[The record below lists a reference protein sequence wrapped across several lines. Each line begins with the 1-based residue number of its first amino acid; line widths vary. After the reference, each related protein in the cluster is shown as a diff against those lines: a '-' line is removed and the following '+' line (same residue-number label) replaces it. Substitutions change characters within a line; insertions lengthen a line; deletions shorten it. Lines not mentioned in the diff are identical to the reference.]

1 MFEKKET
8 KYEIEAREALIKGVN
23 KLNDAVKVTLGP
35 KGRNV
40 VIERGMGFPH
50 VTKDG
55 VTVAAEQNLI
65 DPYENLGAQMIK
77 QAAIKTAETAGDGT
91 TSSIVLA
98 SKLIE
103 LGNDIILGGENP
115 IKLKRGLDKA
125 ASKAIKILKG
135 MSSDIKNNDDVKS
148 VATISANNDDE
159 IGSLIAKAIDL
170 VGEDGIITVDDSKTI
185 ETSLDKVEG
194 MKVNRGLLSPYFINE
209 PEKSRCV
216 LEKPRFI
223 IFDNKLTQF
232 NDIVAIL
239 EGLRKESRPAVI
251 IADDFEGE
259 ALSTLIINNAKGHIS
274 VCPIK
279 SPGFGPSKM
288 EELKDIVT
296 VTGSCLIS
304 NDGEKT
310 VTNTAVTDLGGAER
324 VIVNKDSMIIV
335 NGNGEETEIKSRI
348 DELKAQLENDDSKSL
363 NEEQMRSRIAN
374 MTGGIA
380 ILRVGAATELELK
393 EKKDRIDDAIH
404 ATQAAVKE
412 GIVPGGGSA
421 YLNIAKEM
429 ELCEVEN
436 EEDALGC
443 SLLEKALLEP
453 ITKIC
458 QNSGI
463 EVEKILVDLQDKDSK
478 AGYNANTDKLVDDIM
493 ADGVIDPTKV
503 VRSVIQHA
511 VSVAGM
517 FFITDCVMV
526 KHQEKSE

>member
-125 ASKAIKILKG
+125 ASKAINILKR

-194 MKVNRGLLSPYFINE
+194 MKVNR
-209 PEKSRCV
+209 
-216 LEKPRFI
+216 
-223 IFDNKLTQF
+223 
-232 NDIVAIL
+232 
-239 EGLRKESRPAVI
+239 
-251 IADDFEGE
+251 
-259 ALSTLIINNAKGHIS
+259 
-274 VCPIK
+274 
-279 SPGFGPSKM
+279 
-288 EELKDIVT
+288 
-296 VTGSCLIS
+296 
-304 NDGEKT
+304 
-310 VTNTAVTDLGGAER
+310 
-324 VIVNKDSMIIV
+324 
-335 NGNGEETEIKSRI
+335 
-348 DELKAQLENDDSKSL
+348 
-363 NEEQMRSRIAN
+363 
-374 MTGGIA
+374 
-380 ILRVGAATELELK
+380 
-393 EKKDRIDDAIH
+393 
-404 ATQAAVKE
+404 
-412 GIVPGGGSA
+412 
-421 YLNIAKEM
+421 
-429 ELCEVEN
+429 
-436 EEDALGC
+436 
-443 SLLEKALLEP
+443 
-453 ITKIC
+453 
-458 QNSGI
+458 
-463 EVEKILVDLQDKDSK
+463 
-478 AGYNANTDKLVDDIM
+478 
-493 ADGVIDPTKV
+493 
-503 VRSVIQHA
+503 
-511 VSVAGM
+511 
-517 FFITDCVMV
+517 
-526 KHQEKSE
+526 